1 MKLLIASLT
10 LAMLIFT
17 GCSQKNPDVDMTGK
31 DGKSTEVAKD
41 MSADKKADNL
51 TGMDALDG
59 TSTDVAKD
67 MATDA
72 DADSNAN
79 ADAIAATI
87 AALESSINK
96 IYFDF
101 DKFNIRA
108 DMESK
113 IKSNARLLNS
123 MNARDFSIKIEG
135 NSDEWGTDE
144 YNYALALKR
153 AKSVKN
159 AIVSYGV
166 DESRIILVSF
176 GESNPAVNES
186 NRAAWAL
193 NRRVEFKLLP

>member
-1 MKLLIASLT
+1 
-10 LAMLIFT
+10 
-17 GCSQKNPDVDMTGK
+17 
-31 DGKSTEVAKD
+31 
-41 MSADKKADNL
+41 
-51 TGMDALDG
+51 MDALDG

-67 MATDA
+67 MATD
-72 DADSNAN
+72 

-108 DMESK
+108 DMEPK

>member
-1 MKLLIASLT
+1 
-10 LAMLIFT
+10 
-17 GCSQKNPDVDMTGK
+17 
-31 DGKSTEVAKD
+31 
-41 MSADKKADNL
+41 
-51 TGMDALDG
+51 
-59 TSTDVAKD
+59 
-67 MATDA
+67 
-72 DADSNAN
+72 
-79 ADAIAATI
+79 
-87 AALESSINK
+87 
-96 IYFDF
+96 
-101 DKFNIRA
+101 
-108 DMESK
+108 MEPK

>member
-72 DADSNAN
+72 DA
-79 ADAIAATI
+79 IAATI

-108 DMESK
+108 DMEPK

>member
-67 MATDA
+67 MATD
-72 DADSNAN
+72 

>member
-1 MKLLIASLT
+1 
-10 LAMLIFT
+10 MLIFT

-67 MATDA
+67 MATD
-72 DADSNAN
+72 